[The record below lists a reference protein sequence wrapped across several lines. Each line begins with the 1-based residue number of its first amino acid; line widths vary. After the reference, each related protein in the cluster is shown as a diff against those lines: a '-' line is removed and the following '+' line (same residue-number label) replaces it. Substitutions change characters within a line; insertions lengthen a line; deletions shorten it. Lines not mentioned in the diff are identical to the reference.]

1 MHPYSID
8 TDEKRQILLFL
19 AAASI
24 LLAYLLNWVVTS
36 IGMTIPWWLDAPSVM
51 GFYGILY
58 WLFDNYLW
66 AIRYKSKC
74 GLSQIPILKGTWEGC
89 VSSSHDHFQGLTD
102 CKVDIYQ
109 NWNSILVCLETKNSK
124 SESKSC
130 SISLNSK
137 HQKKI
142 AYTYTNI
149 PGVSSVETMQIHTG
163 TTELT
168 LSEDGNCLEG
178 NYYTGRGRVNYGS
191 IKLTRKLA

>member
-19 AAASI
+19 AVASV
-24 LLAYLLNWVVTS
+24 LTAYLLNWAVTLA
-36 IGMTIPWWLDAPSVM
+36 GMTIPWWLDAPSVM

-66 AIRYKSKC
+66 AIRYRGRW
-74 GLSQIPILKGTWEGC
+74 GLSQVPVLRGTWEGN
-89 VSSSHDHFQGLTD
+89 VSSSHDQFKGLTD
-102 CKVDIYQ
+102 CKVIIYQ
-109 NWNSILVCLETKNSK
+109 TWDSILICLETNNSK
-124 SESKSC
+124 SESKSG

-149 PGVSSVETMQIHTG
+149 PTVSSIKTMQIHTG

-178 NYYTGRGRVNYGS
+178 NYYTGRGRVSYGC
-191 IKLTRKLA
+191 IKLTRKVF